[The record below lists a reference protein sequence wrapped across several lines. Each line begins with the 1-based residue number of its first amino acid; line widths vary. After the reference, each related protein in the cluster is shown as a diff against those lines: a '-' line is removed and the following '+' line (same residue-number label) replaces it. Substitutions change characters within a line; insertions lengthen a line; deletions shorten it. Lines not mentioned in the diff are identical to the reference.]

1 MIIYFHRLLNPR
13 LLEYLR
19 STWYLLSGIQGALP
33 TWSLTDPDRVP
44 RPSRQD
50 GCIPALFY
58 STSSSLFDP
67 FYSLPTDQIPLIVV
81 GGRLENRRPDILI
94 YRTPPTGRV
103 SVIAR
108 VRLVSSFPHYLF
120 LLDSLESLI
129 FLFLL
134 SSSSLCPSQLHKVRG
149 SRSAGP
155 GVPFS
160 PPLVRAGARMCST
173 FILPVANRALHPK
186 NNRKIIII
194 IIITTIINPPRPCS
208 TWSIPLRPSTIHP
221 ILHPLRLVSFFLPF
235 LTYFLSFTSFRISS
249 NFFSPLLSSDS
260 PP

>member
-1 MIIYFHRLLNPR
+1 MVFWMIIYFHRLLNPR

-33 TWSLTDPDRVP
+33 TWSLTDSDRVP

-81 GGRLENRRPDILI
+81 GGRLENRRLDILI

-103 SVIAR
+103 SVTAR

-120 LLDSLESLI
+120 LFDSLESLI

-134 SSSSLCPSQLHKVRG
+134 SSSSLCLSISIAQGTWLPLGWTWCSFTPPPSRPCRGPHVLNLH
-149 SRSAGP
+149 SAG
-155 GVPFS
+155 G
-160 PPLVRAGARMCST
+160 
-173 FILPVANRALHPK
+173 
-186 NNRKIIII
+186 
-194 IIITTIINPPRPCS
+194 
-208 TWSIPLRPSTIHP
+208 
-221 ILHPLRLVSFFLPF
+221 
-235 LTYFLSFTSFRISS
+235 
-249 NFFSPLLSSDS
+249 
-260 PP
+260 